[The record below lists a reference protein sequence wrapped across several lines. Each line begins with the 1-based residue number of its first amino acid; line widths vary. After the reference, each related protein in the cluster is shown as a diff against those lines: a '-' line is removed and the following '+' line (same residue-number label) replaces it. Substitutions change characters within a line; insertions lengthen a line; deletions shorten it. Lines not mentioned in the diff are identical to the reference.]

1 MDSSIEIAM
10 VAEFTGEI
18 RWIYSTKI
26 YTLLALTNEVK
37 KVISSPDLKDELGR
51 LASKK
56 WLALYAPAEKEM
68 SSPLMHPIH

>member
-1 MDSSIEIAM
+1 M

-56 WLALYAPAEKEM
+56 WLAL
-68 SSPLMHPIH
+68 